1 MVAAPRKRPAT
12 YDDVLAAPEH
22 MVAEIIDGE
31 LILSPRPGPA
41 HANAGTVIGADLNGP
56 FQRGR
61 GGPGGWWIL
70 FEPELHLEAIGH
82 PIVPDQAGW
91 RVERM
96 PELPTTAYFTIA
108 PDWVCEV
115 ISKSTEAIDRAK
127 KMPVYAAAGVKHVW
141 LVNPIA
147 KTLEIYRRAEVG
159 WHLVKTF
166 SDDGTGALIRAE
178 PFDAIE
184 LDLAGWWSKP
194 AAPK

>member
-1 MVAAPRKRPAT
+1 MVAATRKRPAT
-12 YDDVLAAPEH
+12 YEDVLAAPEH

-31 LILSPRPGPA
+31 LYVSPRPGPA
-41 HANAGTVIGADLNGP
+41 HAIAASTIGANLLEP
-56 FQRGR
+56 FQGGR
-61 GGPGGWWIL
+61 GGPGGWWIID
-70 FEPELHLEAIGH
+70 EPELHLEAVGR
-82 PIVPDQAGW
+82 PIVPDVAGW

-96 PELPTTAYFTIA
+96 PELPDTAYFTIA

-115 ISKSTEAIDRAK
+115 ISKSTEALDRAK

-147 KTLEIYRRAEVG
+147 KTLEVYRRVEGA
-159 WHLVKTF
+159 WHLVHAY
-166 SDDGTGALIRAE
+166 SDEGIIRAE

-184 LDLAGWWSKP
+184 IELARWWSKP